1 MRLIDVGHYLR
12 ASGLDHTHL
21 SQPPRTLVKSPRR
34 RDGELP
40 TSHLG
45 RAITVK
51 GVLDTDGELYIHG
64 NVQGQINADR
74 LVLGSDGYVEG
85 DIVAREVRIGGRL
98 RGRVFAF
105 TVALDSS
112 ADITGRI
119 FHHIVTVEK
128 GAKIDGRMPW
138 RPLNFFESF
147 QQPPESQS

>member
-1 MRLIDVGHYLR
+1 VGHYPR
-12 ASGLDHTHL
+12 AFGLGTGSQSL
-21 SQPPRTLVKSPRR
+21 SSPPRTLVKSPRR
-34 RDGELP
+34 RDEELP

-51 GVLDTDGELYIHG
+51 GVLDTDGEIYIHG
-64 NVQGQINADR
+64 NVQGQINADK
-74 LVLGSDGYVEG
+74 LVLGSGGSVEG

-147 QQPPESQS
+147 EQPPETQT

>member
-1 MRLIDVGHYLR
+1 MRLTDVGHYLR

-21 SQPPRTLVKSPRR
+21 TQPPRTLVKSPRR
-34 RDGELP
+34 RREDLP

-74 LVLGSDGYVEG
+74 LVLGSGGYVEG
-85 DIVAREVRIGGRL
+85 DIGAGEVRIGGRL

>member
-1 MRLIDVGHYLR
+1 M
-12 ASGLDHTHL
+12 
-21 SQPPRTLVKSPRR
+21 
-34 RDGELP
+34 
-40 TSHLG
+40 
-45 RAITVK
+45 K
-51 GVLDTDGELYIHG
+51 GVLDTDGEIYIHG
-64 NVQGQINADR
+64 NVQGLINADR
-74 LVLGSDGYVEG
+74 LVLGSGGSVEG

-147 QQPPESQS
+147 EQPPESQT